1 MKKTPLRLARALA
14 TALLLVACA
23 TTTFNATWKNPEA
36 QALSFKPGDKV
47 LAMIVSRN
55 EAVRRAAEDALAR
68 ELTQRGL
75 QGIPAYTILPTPLT
89 KDKEAAKAAAEQAGV
104 VGVVSMRALA
114 IGKDV
119 TAGSAM
125 YTGPAYGSYW
135 GSGYYGSGWNT
146 AYDPSYIR
154 TDTIVTVETLVFDL
168 RQDKLVWGGQSETI
182 NPENVDAFVQ
192 DLVDEAA
199 AELRKEGLVR

>member
-1 MKKTPLRLARALA
+1 MKTPLRLARTLA
-14 TALLLVACA
+14 TALLLAACA

-36 QALSFKPGDKV
+36 QALTFKAGDRI
-47 LAMIVSRN
+47 LAMVVSRS
-55 EAVRRAAEDALAR
+55 EAIRRAAEDALAR

-75 QGIPAYTILPTPLT
+75 QGIPAYTVLPTALT
-89 KDKEAAKAAAEQAGV
+89 KDPDAAKAAAVQAGV

-119 TAGSAM
+119 SAGGAM

-135 GSGYYGSGWNT
+135 GGGYYGTGWNS
-146 AYDPSYIR
+146 AYDPNYIR

-182 NPENVDAFVQ
+182 NPEKVDDLIQ

-199 AELRKEGLVR
+199 GELRKEGLVR